1 MAQGHGQGV
10 HLAARSSVLND
21 TMTSSAGELLNWM
34 ALLLMTGD
42 HVAKVLGDGCFP
54 VVSELGRIAFRCSP
68 WSWPTQPGTTWRRR
82 AQVRAQAAAVGHPG
96 PAGTCTGVRL
106 LGAVQCAAERCPGR
120 GGGLEH
126 PAPRMAAARH
136 VRPGR
141 STAAGLQLERIDS
154 CACRPGVVFRLRIVP
169 HAPRQAAPRN
179 GFRDWS
185 ESLTVRLLV
194 LAGSFVPLCCWN
206 VSGWALLANRDF
218 PIPRT

>member
-1 MAQGHGQGV
+1 
-10 HLAARSSVLND
+10 
-21 TMTSSAGELLNWM
+21 
-34 ALLLMTGD
+34 
-42 HVAKVLGDGCFP
+42 
-54 VVSELGRIAFRCSP
+54 
-68 WSWPTQPGTTWRRR
+68 
-82 AQVRAQAAAVGHPG
+82 
-96 PAGTCTGVRL
+96 
-106 LGAVQCAAERCPGR
+106 
-120 GGGLEH
+120 
-126 PAPRMAAARH
+126 MAAARH

-218 PIPRT
+218 PIPRTRWAFYIYYVGHLALLAVLARTMAVHAA